1 LGDLRCRRER
11 GSGWDF
17 GVAEA
22 CRPMAGV
29 NLDRGFGNDAESEF
43 QPADSI
49 VKPAVCNSWA
59 QRLQVV
65 EKAGEIWV
73 ASGVTLKR

>member
-1 LGDLRCRRER
+1 
-11 GSGWDF
+11 
-17 GVAEA
+17 
-22 CRPMAGV
+22 MAGV

>member
-1 LGDLRCRRER
+1 
-11 GSGWDF
+11 
-17 GVAEA
+17 
-22 CRPMAGV
+22 MAGV

-65 EKAGEIWV
+65 EKAGEILVKIYLTIPMIW
-73 ASGVTLKR
+73 GMI